1 MTMTYDSFVNKK
13 EKQLQISE
21 KKKMFK
27 SHGANIKQI
36 KMRC

>member
-21 KKKMFK
+21 KKNVQESWGKHK
-27 SHGANIKQI
+27 AN
-36 KMRC
+36 

>member
-21 KKKMFK
+21 KKMFK